1 MIRLKEVKYEAGN
14 VIRGLYQLIET
25 YCCDENTKSFLISK
39 ENREIII
46 EQKKKVI
53 RASYEDPVIKT
64 DDGYRL
70 KSDYE
75 LTNYIGIPVKI
86 EEGDVSQELK
96 FLISAAKN
104 IEKYRITHSSNL
116 ILESALGE
124 LEIKNGDAILFNEDT
139 GLFVKSLGSAKSSF
153 SPSGLKLWELE
164 LNKKD

>member
-25 YCCDENTKSFLISK
+25 YCCDENTKSFTISK

-46 EQKKKVI
+46 EQKEKVI

-86 EEGDVSQELK
+86 EDCDVSQELK

-104 IEKYRITHSSNL
+104 IEKYRIRQGNL

-124 LEIKNGDAILFNEDT
+124 LEIKNGNAILFNEDT
-139 GLFVKSLGSAKSSF
+139 GLFVKKLGSAKSSF

-164 LNKKD
+164 RNNKD